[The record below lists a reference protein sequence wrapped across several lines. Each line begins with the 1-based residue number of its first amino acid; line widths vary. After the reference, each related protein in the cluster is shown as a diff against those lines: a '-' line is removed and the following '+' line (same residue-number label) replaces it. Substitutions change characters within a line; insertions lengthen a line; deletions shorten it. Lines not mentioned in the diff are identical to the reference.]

1 MKFVPQCHDSFEHAP
16 TIVFLELTKRK
27 PALETTILYCANSLL
42 TPNFWAPLM
51 VTEYFAKANIKDR
64 ENSGI
69 QLTD

>member
-16 TIVFLELTKRK
+16 TIVFLDLTKRK
-27 PALETTILYCANSLL
+27 PALLYCANSLL
-42 TPNFWAPLM
+42 TPNLWAPLM
-51 VTEYFAKANIKDR
+51 VTEYFARANIKDR